1 MLSISALQDITSTMQ
16 RHEHQH
22 SDWQL
27 PERGQEQWHYV
38 LIVIDGTWR
47 QAKEMYKVCSR
58 GEM

>member
-1 MLSISALQDITSTMQ
+1 MQ

-47 QAKEMYKVCSR
+47 QAKEMYKVCSH